1 MNELSSGDSY
11 SHECNAISHE
21 LYEQLMA
28 SNAKYIRDFKEEK
41 SLLHLKVAMGMPL
54 KLKNC
59 TIADLDVQDLEQGK
73 TPLHY
78 AVVLQ
83 NHEAALELIEHGASL
98 LLADKLG
105 NNAIYYAILNG
116 SEQLVAAMFQNLSVE
131 RQQKLFN
138 ALNVNSYIKAACF
151 SGKRN
156 IYDFIVKIIAPELL
170 ANNAITNQIALGI
183 FMPQLMKNLAA
194 TEQLEAVAAVTKMLP
209 NIESTADKYVKS
221 HILPLIGEGAKSLL
235 PGRAY
240 GVELELSNLPCIPG
254 VPLNKLLSWFS
265 ANITQ
270 DGSVNMP
277 IFSISNTCSQGEE
290 IVSDVLDSTS
300 KIKQFLL
307 LTKYLHESG
316 ATTDKSTGLHVH
328 INIRGS
334 NAKSLPSITAGMRID
349 DLQTQDVE
357 LAVVKQIMTNWVAVE
372 PMLQGFVRHGDLIG
386 YKEDIGH
393 YAAPIGAELD
403 GLLNCSSL
411 DEIATF
417 IGDRD
422 LALNPMSLMLN
433 SSRQYEHEHHV
444 YVSESKCHGTL
455 EVRIHEGTVNPTLIE
470 AWLNFIHRL
479 VSISIEQIQQQI
491 TNQRVFEFVAYP
503 SVKNLVHILLAERD
517 YTKTWDSDLKAHVG
531 STASLNYKSW
541 TVHKSIA
548 DAPTYTFYGAAMNNQ
563 TYPCSITDAPI
574 QQRPFEQADIESW
587 INLALEYPGIS
598 ESRSAIANC
607 TKNNVDSGTSRV
619 QDFTVFSSLLC
630 LTLLLIS
637 AFGNKLS
644 STVSNKQQPSKGNA
658 LLADFDRR
666 RNAKKDTG
674 NSGSNTRARIAK
686 KFG

>member
-1 MNELSSGDSY
+1 MTRKRTKQLQQIIQDWQHKLWSDASTPDKAMHFYNNALPTVALLGDAWLPAEKHRLHSELFRIMCSNVDSMQFSDVFEKQKFFEFLREVMERGQINISDIARDLFHGHSDFIKELFTSDYFKMQIANYENKGLLFAALGQSRWYGWYNNDIQTFYADIMKIISQIFSADLLTFRNPQGKTILHIACTSTQDADFISNLFAAFPSLANVLDNDGNSALYYAMNELSSGDSY

-290 IVSDVLDSTS
+290 IV
-300 KIKQFLL
+300 
-307 LTKYLHESG
+307 
-316 ATTDKSTGLHVH
+316 
-328 INIRGS
+328 
-334 NAKSLPSITAGMRID
+334 
-349 DLQTQDVE
+349 
-357 LAVVKQIMTNWVAVE
+357 
-372 PMLQGFVRHGDLIG
+372 
-386 YKEDIGH
+386 
-393 YAAPIGAELD
+393 
-403 GLLNCSSL
+403 
-411 DEIATF
+411 
-417 IGDRD
+417 
-422 LALNPMSLMLN
+422 
-433 SSRQYEHEHHV
+433 
-444 YVSESKCHGTL
+444 
-455 EVRIHEGTVNPTLIE
+455 
-470 AWLNFIHRL
+470 
-479 VSISIEQIQQQI
+479 
-491 TNQRVFEFVAYP
+491 
-503 SVKNLVHILLAERD
+503 
-517 YTKTWDSDLKAHVG
+517 
-531 STASLNYKSW
+531 
-541 TVHKSIA
+541 
-548 DAPTYTFYGAAMNNQ
+548 
-563 TYPCSITDAPI
+563 
-574 QQRPFEQADIESW
+574 
-587 INLALEYPGIS
+587 
-598 ESRSAIANC
+598 
-607 TKNNVDSGTSRV
+607 
-619 QDFTVFSSLLC
+619 
-630 LTLLLIS
+630 
-637 AFGNKLS
+637 
-644 STVSNKQQPSKGNA
+644 
-658 LLADFDRR
+658 
-666 RNAKKDTG
+666 
-674 NSGSNTRARIAK
+674 
-686 KFG
+686 